1 MVDPCHVLQ
10 VAITPGSGLSPGWIL
25 YSRNTNI
32 DVYPQAGSRYQPVF
46 EIEMVRWYD
55 MGRGGPVLPTTTT
68 RKKPRLQLI
77 NLMRSYTDGKIFSFT

>member
-1 MVDPCHVLQ
+1 MINFCLVGVLPRERDRYIY
-10 VAITPGSGLSPGWIL
+10 VYIT
-25 YSRNTNI
+25 RDE